1 MTKMDYHNNNS
12 NVSECCE
19 GEMTAAECVCRQAG
33 WWSECV
39 IKSRKFYSVE
49 IDKGLQL
56 FGNFKRKVRMI
67 QCVSNSDSLCWV
79 KGK

>member
-12 NVSECCE
+12 NVSEGCE
-19 GEMTAAECVCRQAG
+19 DGTIAAECVCWQAG

-39 IKSRKFYSVE
+39 IKSRKFYSVD

-56 FGNFKRKVRMI
+56 FRNVIRKVRMV
-67 QCVSNSDSLCWV
+67 QCVSNGDSLCWV